1 MSSIFRRSEQKARA
15 PAPQTAPVAPRAQ
28 ASLGLAAP
36 ILDDRLVVRRGGKG
50 KKIGEIL
57 IELGLINEE
66 QLQQALTRQEQ
77 DRRPLGQILLDLGAV
92 DDESLAAVLSYQL
105 DQPIVDVAK
114 VRFDPDAI
122 GKVPQDVAERY
133 HLIPLMLRDGRI
145 HVAMADPGDRA
156 ALQDVANAA
165 QLPAVGL
172 LALRGEIDHAIQQQY
187 SSLARMGEQVRAFA
201 ATTSQSFIPTRSAFE
216 GIKEDAPVVQIVNLL
231 ITQALRDR
239 SSDIHIEPQHDRVRL
254 RFRVDGVLRDVAAI
268 PPGLGPAIVSR
279 IKVMANMNI
288 VEKRRA
294 QDGQITMSLD
304 DRDLDIRVATAE
316 TIWGEKVTLRLLER
330 SRSLLSLDALGMP
343 AAIGEHYRALLRQ
356 PYGMI
361 AVTGPTGSGKTTTL
375 YASLNEFNRTER
387 NIMTIED
394 PVEYT
399 FGDINQI
406 QVNAQAGLTFE
417 TGLRAILR
425 HDPDVILVGEI
436 RDGETAQL
444 AIQASLTGH
453 LVLCSLHATDSVGA
467 LLRLQDLGVER
478 FLIASG
484 VSGVVSQRL
493 VRKICPDCINVQE
506 ADARTLETLRRE
518 LGVEKRVLARGAGCA
533 RCAGSGFFD
542 RVGVFELLELTPGV
556 KALLQDRATADQI
569 RAQALAEGMRAM
581 RLDALEKVS
590 NDVTSLD
597 EVQRNVF
604 LA

>member
-1 MSSIFRRSEQKARA
+1 MSSIFRRSEPPKQPRA
-15 PAPQTAPVAPRAQ
+15 GPTQPAPVA
-28 ASLGLAAP
+28 GLAAP
-36 ILDDRLVVRRGGKG
+36 TVDDRLVVRRGGKG

-57 IELGLINEE
+57 IELGIVNAD
-66 QLQQALTRQEQ
+66 QLAVALKRQENDQ
-77 DRRPLGQILLDLGAV
+77 RPLGQILLETGVV
-92 DDESLAAVLSYQL
+92 DDQSLAAVLSYQL
-105 DQPIVDVAK
+105 DQPIVDLAK
-114 VRFDPDAI
+114 VRFDTDAI
-122 GKVPQDVAERY
+122 GKVPQDVAQRH
-133 HLIPLMLRDGRI
+133 HLIPVMLRDGRI

-156 ALQDVANAA
+156 ALQEVANAA

-172 LALRGEIDHAIQQQY
+172 LALRGDVDRAIQQQY
-187 SSLARMGEQVRAFA
+187 DSLARMGEQVRAFTA
-201 ATTSQSFIPTRSAFE
+201 ATPQTYIPTRSAFE

-231 ITQALRDR
+231 VTQALRDR
-239 SSDIHIEPQHDRVRL
+239 ASDVHIEPQQDRVRL

-294 QDGQITMSLD
+294 QDGQVTMSLD

-330 SRSLLSLDALGMP
+330 ARSLLSLDALGMP
-343 AAIGEHYRALLRQ
+343 PGVGEKYRVLVRQ

-361 AVTGPTGSGKTTTL
+361 VVTGPTGSGKTTTL
-375 YASLNEFNRTER
+375 YASLNEFDRAER

-406 QVNAQAGLTFE
+406 QVNAQAGLSFE

-425 HDPDVILVGEI
+425 HDPDVILVGEV
-436 RDGETAQL
+436 RDTETAQL
-444 AIQASLTGH
+444 AIHASLTGH
-453 LVLCSLHATDSVGA
+453 LVLCSLHATDAIGA

-484 VSGVVSQRL
+484 VSGIVSQRL

-506 ADARTLETLRRE
+506 ADIRTIDTLRRE
-518 LGVEKRVLARGAGCA
+518 LGVEKHVLARGAGCS
-533 RCAGSGFFD
+533 RCAGSGYFD

-569 RAQALAEGMRAM
+569 RAQALSEGMRPM